1 MLSDSLLT
9 ATNPSTSCVSSNA
22 SIDSNTIFSSFRLQ
36 VLRKRR
42 AASEKLIRG
51 LEKEG
56 FKAIMLTVDAAV
68 PGNREIDKR
77 AKGFTVRASAKRYES
92 DC

>member
-1 MLSDSLLT
+1 MNRD
-9 ATNPSTSCVSSNA
+9 
-22 SIDSNTIFSSFRLQ
+22 
-36 VLRKRR
+36 R